1 MAFITRNASITLLFM
16 IFITLAF
23 LIGST
28 VSYQVKLVKLN
39 QEYDSKVAA
48 LKDIQDKAAQT
59 TDELNQAIRERELR
73 QARGATFAATY
84 SDLKSQ
90 QETAEAMRDRLT
102 QENKDL
108 ETAISGSQKEYV
120 EAKAQ
125 EATTTK
131 ENVVFEA
138 QQAALLQQ
146 QLRKENMLRSLKNQ
160 LDELQ
165 AALQK
170 LKQNTT

>member
-1 MAFITRNASITLLFM
+1 MAFITRNVSITLLFM

-39 QEYDSKVAA
+39 QEYDNKVTT
-48 LKDIQDKAAQT
+48 LKEIQDKAAQT

-73 QARGATFAATY
+73 QVRGTSFQKNY
-84 SDLKSQ
+84 GELKSA
-90 QETAEAMRDRLT
+90 QEIAEAMRDRLV

-108 ETAISGSQKEYV
+108 ETAISGSQREYV
-120 EAKAQ
+120 EARGQ
-125 EATTTK
+125 EDTTSK
-131 ENVVFEA
+131 ENKALEV
-138 QQAALLQQ
+138 QQNSLLEMK
-146 QLRKENMLRSLKNQ
+146 LRKENTLRSLKRQ

-170 LKQNTT
+170 LKENTT

>member
-39 QEYDSKVAA
+39 QEYDAKVAA
-48 LKDIQDKAAQT
+48 LKEIQDKAAQT
-59 TDELNQAIRERELR
+59 TDELNQAVRERELR
-73 QARGATFAATY
+73 QARGATFAKTY
-84 SDLKSQ
+84 GELKSE
-90 QETAEAMRDRLT
+90 QETAEAMRDRLIL
-102 QENKDL
+102 EGNDL
-108 ETAISGSQKEYV
+108 ETAITGSQREYV

-125 EATTTK
+125 ESQTTK
-131 ENVVFEA
+131 ENQALEI
-138 QQAALLQQ
+138 QQNVLMEQK
-146 QLRKENMLRSLKNQ
+146 LRKENTLRSLKNQ

-165 AALQK
+165 ATLKK
-170 LKQNTT
+170 LKENTT